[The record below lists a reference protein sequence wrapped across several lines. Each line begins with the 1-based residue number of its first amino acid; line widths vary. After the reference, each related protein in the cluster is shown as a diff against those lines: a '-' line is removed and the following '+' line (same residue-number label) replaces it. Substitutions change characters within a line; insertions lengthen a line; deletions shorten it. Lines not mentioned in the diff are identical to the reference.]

1 MTLQLDF
8 KKSQKATCQVF
19 CRRPV
24 LKEYSTSWYLFAVRN
39 PKLLS
44 YSKGFKLL
52 GGYFLLI
59 EALDL
64 LELLA
69 SVILSVSI
77 LGACLHSAKPKET
90 CERMERRKLAFT
102 VCLPPNSHQSKNYY
116 LHLTNNRVQAQRG
129 YLVPRPP

>member
-1 MTLQLDF
+1 MPGILQP
-8 KKSQKATCQVF
+8 SC
-19 CRRPV
+19 
-24 LKEYSTSWYLFAVRN
+24 LKGAFYFLVSVCCGD

-52 GGYFLLI
+52 GGYFLLA

-69 SVILSVSI
+69 FVILSVSI

-90 CERMERRKLAFT
+90 WERMERRLAFPVCLCAFPQQPHKVRTT
-102 VCLPPNSHQSKNYY
+102 VCI
-116 LHLTNNRVQAQRG
+116 
-129 YLVPRPP
+129 

>member
-1 MTLQLDF
+1 MTLWLDF
-8 KKSQKATCQVF
+8 KESQKATCQIF
-19 CRRPV
+19 CSRPV
-24 LKEYSTSWYLFAVRN
+24 LKEHSTSWYLFVVGN

-52 GGYFLLI
+52 GGYFLLT

-69 SVILSVSI
+69 FVILSVSI

-90 CERMERRKLAFT
+90 WERMERRRLAFPVCLCAFPQQPHKVRTT
-102 VCLPPNSHQSKNYY
+102 VCI
-116 LHLTNNRVQAQRG
+116 
-129 YLVPRPP
+129 